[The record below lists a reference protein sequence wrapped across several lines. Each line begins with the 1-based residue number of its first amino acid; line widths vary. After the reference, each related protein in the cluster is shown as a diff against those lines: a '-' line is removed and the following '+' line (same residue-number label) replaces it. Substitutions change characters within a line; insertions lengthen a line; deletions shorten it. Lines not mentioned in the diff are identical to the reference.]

1 MQSLTDEEIK
11 KDFERFLRHESMK
24 AYVPQD
30 RVLELVKE
38 VIEPDMDELL
48 DSLGHNANDCQWMFF
63 QGEITFHKEV
73 LR

>member
-1 MQSLTDEEIK
+1 MSAVIGQKMRLNMWRTDMASLTDEEIK

-38 VIEPDMDELL
+38 VIWK
-48 DSLGHNANDCQWMFF
+48 S
-63 QGEITFHKEV
+63 
-73 LR
+73 

>member
-1 MQSLTDEEIK
+1 MTGVRMKLNMWRTNMASLTDEEIK

-38 VIEPDMDELL
+38 VL
-48 DSLGHNANDCQWMFF
+48 
-63 QGEITFHKEV
+63 K
-73 LR
+73 

>member
-1 MQSLTDEEIK
+1 MWRTNMASLTDEEIK

-38 VIEPDMDELL
+38 VIWKD
-48 DSLGHNANDCQWMFF
+48 
-63 QGEITFHKEV
+63 
-73 LR
+73 

>member
-11 KDFERFLRHESMK
+11 KDFERFLRHEAMR

-38 VIEPDMDELL
+38 TIWK
-48 DSLGHNANDCQWMFF
+48 N
-63 QGEITFHKEV
+63 
-73 LR
+73 

>member
-24 AYVPQD
+24 AFVTQD

-38 VIEPDMDELL
+38 VIE
-48 DSLGHNANDCQWMFF
+48 
-63 QGEITFHKEV
+63 K
-73 LR
+73 